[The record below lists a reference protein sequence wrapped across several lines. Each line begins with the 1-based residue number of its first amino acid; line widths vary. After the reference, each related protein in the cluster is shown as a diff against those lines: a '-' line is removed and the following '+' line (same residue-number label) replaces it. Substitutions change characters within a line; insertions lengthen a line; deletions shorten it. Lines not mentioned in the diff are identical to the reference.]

1 MEFNKNVDENLKQTV
16 NVNENIKQ
24 ITKSLRELLQ
34 EKNMRYGN
42 SALEP
47 LEGIKYTPED
57 GIKIRLADKVKRII
71 NSTDLRKNDVAD
83 ILGYCILLCVH
94 KQWTDFNDLID

>member
-1 MEFNKNVDENLKQTV
+1 MEFNKDVDENLKQAV

-24 ITKSLRELLQ
+24 ITKSLRKLLQ
-34 EKNMRYGN
+34 EKNKRYGN

-83 ILGYCILLCVH
+83 ILGYCVLLCVY